1 MGMSSSDWC
10 NIHRSF
16 SFSAEGFYGITRGEY
31 NCYSRI
37 RTKWCDPILITDED
51 WKEGTKMTLDGLL
64 KELQDLNAN
73 ERETI
78 HKQVKAFKRTR
89 ISLLAYIEEMMN
101 FQSPGYDE

>member
-1 MGMSSSDWC
+1 
-10 NIHRSF
+10 
-16 SFSAEGFYGITRGEY
+16 
-31 NCYSRI
+31 
-37 RTKWCDPILITDED
+37 
-51 WKEGTKMTLDGLL
+51 MTLDGLL